1 MKFEVGKYY
10 RHSNPCVAQLHVM
23 GAVTGSVYHMGPV
36 GLVAEEFGTGRV
48 KLVGADETS
57 APRLV
62 GADETSAENWSEC
75 APWVV
80 NEEEGN
86 VYEAIEEINDVCAN
100 HGCVYCGGSGFQVS
114 PRSKCRRG
122 D

>member
-10 RHSNPCVAQLHVM
+10 KHANPCVPSVKIL
-23 GAVTGSVYHMGPV
+23 GAVAGSVYWFGPSL
-36 GLVAEEFGTGRV
+36 LVAEEFGTG
-48 KLVGADETS
+48 KLSGFECGEDA
-57 APRLV
+57 AM
-62 GADETSAENWSEC
+62 NWSEC

-86 VYEAIEEINDVCAN
+86 VYEAIEEINDICAN
-100 HGCVYCGGSGFQVS
+100 HGCMYCGGSGFQVS